1 MELHKKLKSLREERR
16 YSQEYMALQLGISQN
31 AYSRIELGITKISI
45 ERLKSL
51 SKILG
56 ISIHQ
61 LIQPGEEAKSG
72 ESFRVS
78 VNVQENELYERII
91 REKEEVIAILR
102 EQNQSMRR
110 LLDRLQAEEQSKAAS
125 NHTKEA

>member
-1 MELHKKLKSLREERR
+1 MELHRKLKSLREERR

-56 ISIHQ
+56 VSIHQ
-61 LIQPGEEAKSG
+61 LIHPGEETKANDH
-72 ESFRVS
+72 FRVP
-78 VNVQENELYERII
+78 VNLQENELYERII

-102 EQNQSMRR
+102 EQNQAMRR
-110 LLDRLQAEEQSKAAS
+110 LLDRMQSEEQVSS
-125 NHTKEA
+125 NSRES